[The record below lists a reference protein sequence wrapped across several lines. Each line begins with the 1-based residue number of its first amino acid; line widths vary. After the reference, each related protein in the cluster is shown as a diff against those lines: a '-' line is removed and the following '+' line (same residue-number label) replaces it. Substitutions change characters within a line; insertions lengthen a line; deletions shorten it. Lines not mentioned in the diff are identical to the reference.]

1 MNVKAKKEISK
12 LLKKM
17 KVKTA
22 AEFAGLDENSMNG
35 FYENL
40 SPIVMKY
47 EITDEEIDEIMKSIL
62 GDVEIS

>member
-1 MNVKAKKEISK
+1 
-12 LLKKM
+12 M

-22 AEFAGLDENSMNG
+22 AEFAGLDENAASE
-35 FYENL
+35 FYGNL

>member
-22 AEFAGLDENSMNG
+22 AEFAGLDENAISG
-35 FYENL
+35 FYDSL

-47 EITDEEIDEIMKSIL
+47 EITDEEIDEIMKSLL
-62 GDVEIS
+62 GDVVS

>member
-22 AEFAGLDENSMNG
+22 AEFAGLDENAANG
-35 FYENL
+35 FYDNL

-47 EITDEEIDEIMKSIL
+47 EITDEEIDEIMKSVL
-62 GDVEIS
+62 GDVEIT

>member
-1 MNVKAKKEISK
+1 
-12 LLKKM
+12 M

>member
-22 AEFAGLDENSMNG
+22 AEFAGLDENTISG
-35 FYENL
+35 FYDSL

-47 EITDEEIDEIMKSIL
+47 EITDEEIDEIMKSLL
-62 GDVEIS
+62 GDVVS